1 MSSTAVTPSNRPSE
15 QSEPK
20 REMGRTSEKEKTSRN
35 LYRKVPSTPVL
46 SPVLR
51 YCDVD
56 GFVKPYRAHH
66 CRACGTVSSA
76 LWFLIRDVAAQ
87 GFLFKCVLKY
97 DHHCPCTSSFGFI
110 YLSLTFT
117 IFTGIGG
124 CVGARNYKFF
134 INFCFATSIFT
145 AFLFATVLPFVV
157 KALKS
162 SNGLVGFDPRLIIL
176 LVLAGI
182 FFLFTTLLCVNHVNI
197 ITHGQTTVESMNI
210 RGMKDRDDYTLSRG
224 YGWWEVRWAILFMF

>member
-1 MSSTAVTPSNRPSE
+1 MTIT
-15 QSEPK
+15 
-20 REMGRTSEKEKTSRN
+20 
-35 LYRKVPSTPVL
+35 VL
-46 SPVLR
+46 VCLLSGL
-51 YCDVD
+51 
-56 GFVKPYRAHH
+56 
-66 CRACGTVSSA
+66 
-76 LWFLIRDVAAQ
+76 
-87 GFLFKCVLKY
+87 
-97 DHHCPCTSSFGFI
+97 

-145 AFLFATVLPFVV
+145 AFLFATVLPFIV

-162 SNGLVGFDPRLIIL
+162 STGLVGFDPRLIVL

-224 YGWWEVRWAILFMF
+224 YGWWEVR